1 MKRGIKLLA
10 GLVLVGVLLSA
21 TGIAWAEGSTERGAL
36 RGQVVAVEGD
46 TLLVNTL
53 SGQERSVVVGED
65 TRLRIPGVREPSIED
80 IEVGDY
86 VGAWGEI
93 DEGGDLLATV
103 VGVIP
108 SEIAQRRW
116 VVQGHVTAM
125 EGQTLTVETRQGE
138 RIVVTDDSTHFRIVG
153 VEDPG
158 LEDVSVGD
166 PILALGRPD
175 EEGNLLA
182 RAVAIVTPG
191 QVRRHTIRGVIEG
204 IEGNTIS
211 LLTGQGEVRVE
222 TDRETTF
229 RIPGVEEP
237 GLDDLEEKDL
247 ILVVGAW
254 EVDGEDF
261 NARAVRLIPRW
272 PSHLRFLR
280 GEVTGIEGRTIVLN
294 ALQGEVAVLTDGDTR
309 FRIPGVEEPGL
320 DDLRIGDKVGILVAR
335 DEDGG
340 LLAKVVLVRRP
351 DESLAEAIAA
361 PVEAA
366 AAYLDS
372 FVQQVSDIRGS
383 EEAGVAS

>member
-10 GLVLVGVLLSA
+10 SLVLVGVLLSA
-21 TGIAWAEGSTERGAL
+21 TGIAWAEESTERGAL

-53 SGQERSVVVGED
+53 SGEERSVVVGEE
-65 TRLRIPGVREPSIED
+65 TRLRIPGVREPSIES
-80 IEVGDY
+80 IEVGDC

-93 DEGGDLLATV
+93 DEDGDLLATV
-103 VGVIP
+103 VVIVP
-108 SEIAQRRW
+108 AEMAQRRF
-116 VVQGHVTAM
+116 VVMGHVTAM

-138 RIVVTDDSTHFRIVG
+138 RIVLTDDSTHFRIAG

-166 PILALGRPD
+166 TILALGRPD
-175 EEGNLLA
+175 KEGNLLA
-182 RAVAIVTPG
+182 RAVAMVTPA
-191 QVRRHTIRGVIEG
+191 QVWRHTIRGVIED
-204 IEGNTIS
+204 IEGNTIG

-229 RIPGVEEP
+229 RIPGVEDP

-254 EVDGEDF
+254 EVEGEDF
-261 NARAVRLIPRW
+261 TARAVRLMPRW

-280 GEVTGIEGRTIVLN
+280 GEVTGIDGRTIVLN
-294 ALQGEVAVLTDGDTR
+294 ALQGEMEVLTDGDTR

-320 DDLRIGDKVGILVAR
+320 RDLRIGDRVGILVAR

-351 DESLAEAIAA
+351 DESMVEAIAA

-366 AAYLDS
+366 VAYLDS
-372 FVQQVSDIRGS
+372 FVQQVCGVLGSDEVS
-383 EEAGVAS
+383 VAS

>member
-10 GLVLVGVLLSA
+10 VLVLVGVLLTTA
-21 TGIAWAEGSTERGAL
+21 GTAWAQESTERGAL

-53 SGQERSVVVGED
+53 SGEERTVIVGEG
-65 TRLRIPGVREPSIED
+65 TRLRIPGVQEPTLENV
-80 IEVGDY
+80 EVGDG

-93 DEGGDLLATV
+93 NEDGDLLATAV
-103 VGVIP
+103 VIVP
-108 SEIAQRRW
+108 AEMAQRRFLVW
-116 VVQGHVTAM
+116 GRVTAM

-138 RIVVTDDSTHFRIVG
+138 RIVVTDDSTHFRIAG

-158 LEDVSVGD
+158 LDDVSVGD
-166 PILALGRPD
+166 TIMALGRPD

-182 RAVAIVTPG
+182 RGVAIVTPG
-191 QVRRHTIRGVIEG
+191 QVRRHTIRGVIAD
-204 IEGNTIS
+204 IEGNTIG

-237 GLDDLEEKDL
+237 GLDDLDARDL

-254 EVDGEDF
+254 EVEGEDF
-261 NARAVRLIPRW
+261 TARAVRLIPRW

-280 GEVTGIEGRTIVLN
+280 GEVTGIEGRTIVLS

-320 DDLRIGDKVGILVAR
+320 DDLRIGDKVGILVAG

-366 AAYLDS
+366 VAYLDS
-372 FVQQVSDIRGS
+372 FVQQARGVLGSDEVS
-383 EEAGVAS
+383 VAS